1 MPQPQDPGIGVGPG
15 GLIASLLNPGLAL
28 RVAQHLT
35 PNPNPLFQQGQGAQP
50 GAVDSTGSPVPQPPP
65 GGNLAPAATTGPDP
79 VNQANIAKLT
89 QPDPSFMADQM
100 RYQRVNALSNDL
112 NRNLQGIAAGFG
124 TAQQQASKQ
133 QALAGGGG
141 GVGDSL
147 GELAKM
153 QAIQDKTIS
162 DNEHA
167 RFMGNA
173 AVFAQMLSQQL
184 GRPVSV
190 PEAQIYM
197 NDPDFSKQI
206 AQAVGSNATQTEVG
220 KNADAAVRGWAAA
233 HRDATPADIAN
244 FRAQYLANSAPLNA
258 NAIVPEDE
266 KKWTHARAAEADSL
280 RTQHPD
286 WTPTQI
292 QQAVDAQIPPS
303 ILAQGAGS
311 TPEET
316 AYFQYAA
323 TERAAGRVPA
333 DFMAWKGQVAAKT
346 AGDVD
351 QAKAA
356 ADFKSTALEDYIPL
370 KSKYDRLQPFVDT
383 LMSDPG
389 AAQEALAS
397 FRPTT
402 GKWAIPLGATE
413 NVRRA
418 AIALQALQS
427 ELKAEQLSGTKNVR
441 NGMEFSTLGQAVTA
455 GLDAAAPPDDFR
467 RAIMDIQ
474 NKFLDAQATNEL
486 ADGHRLTGKLVGHG
500 NQDLTKSTL
509 NGKANPFYNGGSQ
522 DNDFSG
528 MSQADAVDAVKKLH
542 TGDRY
547 ISPDG
552 LARTVK

>member
-65 GGNLAPAATTGPDP
+65 GGNLAPAAVAAPDP

-124 TAQQQASKQ
+124 TAQQQASKR
-133 QALAGGGG
+133 QALGDGGGG

-173 AVFAQMLSQQL
+173 SVFAQMLSQQL

-233 HRDATPADIAN
+233 HPKATPADIAN

-266 KKWTHARAAEADSL
+266 KKWNAARAAEAESL
-280 RTQHPD
+280 KTQHPD

-346 AGDVD
+346 AADVD
-351 QAKAA
+351 QAKSA
-356 ADFKSTALEDYIPL
+356 ADFKSTALEDYSPL
-370 KSKYDRLQPFVDT
+370 KSKYDRLQPYVDT
-383 LMSDPG
+383 LVKDSD
-389 AAQEALAS
+389 AAQEALQYVL
-397 FRPTT
+397 RPTT
-402 GKWAIPLGATE
+402 GPWAAPLGVA
-413 NVRRA
+413 RKRQHGRHRA
-418 AIALQALQS
+418 A
-427 ELKAEQLSGTKNVR
+427 
-441 NGMEFSTLGQAVTA
+441 
-455 GLDAAAPPDDFR
+455 DAAIGAQGGAVER
-467 RAIMDIQ
+467 SQERQ
-474 NKFLDAQATNEL
+474 KRHGVQDAWP
-486 ADGHRLTGKLVGHG
+486 G
-500 NQDLTKSTL
+500 
-509 NGKANPFYNGGSQ
+509 
-522 DNDFSG
+522 
-528 MSQADAVDAVKKLH
+528 
-542 TGDRY
+542 GDRR
-547 ISPDG
+547 P
-552 LARTVK
+552 